1 MKKFKLIHF
10 INSLNIGGA
19 ETIVKDYVLLIDKKK
34 FDIVILCHDRVGS
47 FYEKILQDAGIRIFF
62 ISDFFPFKRLYFNRL
77 IHKFIRHSY
86 IDKLIAKFII
96 KREKPDIIHSHQPF
110 NSIIEFAN
118 PSKKC
123 KLFHTVHSEPKEFW
137 CTGTR
142 YANRDFKAV
151 SSLIKKHGMRLIAL
165 HEPMRQELNQMFH
178 VNNTVVL
185 NNGIDFNKFNVSES
199 KETIR
204 KELNINEDAFLV
216 GHVGRFV
223 PLKRHDLIVDSFY
236 ELCKIKKNAHLLL
249 VGSGETRSQ
258 IEEKVKSMQLSEKVT
273 ILEPRMDIPRIM
285 KSLDVFIFPSLFEG
299 LGIVLIEAQ
308 RMGVPC
314 VVSDAIPE
322 AAIVSNLVLR
332 MPKDSTPLQWSER
345 LTGTGSIHPEYFGI
359 EKWDMSIVV
368 KELENLYL
376 QEVSQG

>member
-142 YANRDFKAV
+142 YANRDFRAV

-236 ELCKIKKNAHLLL
+236 ELCKVKKNAHLLL

-258 IEEKVKSMQLSEKVT
+258 IEEKIKSMQLSEKVT
-273 ILEPRMDIPRIM
+273 MLEPRMDIPRIM

-314 VVSDAIPE
+314 VVSDAIPD

-332 MPKDSTPLQWSER
+332 MPKDSTPLQWAKR
-345 LTGTGSIHPEYFGI
+345 LNGICSIHPEYFGI
-359 EKWDMSIVV
+359 EKWDMCIVV
-368 KELENLYL
+368 KTLENLYL
-376 QEVSQG
+376 QEISQG

>member
-110 NSIIEFAN
+110 NSIIEFAI
-118 PSKKC
+118 PSNKC

-151 SSLIKKHGMRLIAL
+151 SSLIRKHGMRLIAL

-258 IEEKVKSMQLSEKVT
+258 IEEKIKSMQLSEKVT

-345 LTGTGSIHPEYFGI
+345 LNGTGSIHPEYFGI

>member
-1 MKKFKLIHF
+1 MTKIKLLHF
-10 INSLNIGGA
+10 IDNLNQGGA
-19 ETIVKDYVLLIDKKK
+19 ETLVKDYAFLIDKDK
-34 FDIVILCHDRVGS
+34 FDVVILCHDRIGS
-47 FYEKILQDAGIRIFF
+47 LYEKKLQDAGIRVFF

-96 KREKPDIIHSHQPF
+96 KRENPDIIHSHQPF
-110 NSIIEFAN
+110 NRIIEFVN

-142 YANRDFKAV
+142 YANRDFQAV
-151 SSLIKKHGMRLIAL
+151 SSLIRKHGMRLIAL

-185 NNGIDFNKFNVSES
+185 NNGVDFSRFKVSET
-199 KETIR
+199 KEMIR
-204 KELNINEDAFLV
+204 KELNISEDAFLV

-223 PLKRHDLIVDSFY
+223 PVKNHDMIIDVFY
-236 ELCKIKKNAHLLL
+236 ELCKLKEKAHLLL
-249 VGSGETRSQ
+249 VGSGELRSQ
-258 IEEKVKSMQLSEKVT
+258 IEEKIKLMQLREKVT
-273 ILEPRMDIPRIM
+273 ILEPRLDIPRIM

-314 VVSDAIPE
+314 VVSEAIPE
-322 AAIVSNLVLR
+322 AAFVSNLVLR
-332 MPKDSTPLQWSER
+332 MPKDSTPLQWAEK
-345 LTGTGSIHPEYFGI
+345 LNVACSIHPEYFGI

-368 KELENLYL
+368 KQLENLYL
-376 QEVSQG
+376 QELSRD

>member
-1 MKKFKLIHF
+1 MTKIKLLHF

-19 ETIVKDYVLLIDKKK
+19 ESLVKDYALLIDKEK
-34 FDIVILCHDRVGS
+34 FDVVILCHDRIGS
-47 FYEKILQDAGIRIFF
+47 LYEKLLQNAGIRIFF
-62 ISDFFPFKRLYFNRL
+62 ISDFFPFKKLYFNRL
-77 IHKFIRHSY
+77 VNKIVRHSY
-86 IDKLIAKFII
+86 LDKLIAKIII
-96 KREKPDIIHSHQPF
+96 KKEKPDIIHSHQPF
-110 NSIIEFAN
+110 NRIIEFVN

-185 NNGIDFNKFNVSES
+185 NNGIDFSRFNVSES
-199 KETIR
+199 KEVIR
-204 KELNINEDAFLV
+204 KELNISE
-216 GHVGRFV
+216 
-223 PLKRHDLIVDSFY
+223 
-236 ELCKIKKNAHLLL
+236 ELL
-249 VGSGETRSQ
+249 VGSGELRSR
-258 IEEKVKSMQLSEKVT
+258 IEEKIKLMQLREKVT
-273 ILEPRMDIPRIM
+273 ILEPRLDIPRIM

-322 AAIVSNLVLR
+322 AANVSNLVVK
-332 MPKDSTPLQWSER
+332 MPKDSVPLQWAEKQN
-345 LTGTGSIHPEYFGI
+345 GACSIHPEYFGI

-368 KELENLYL
+368 KQLENLYL
-376 QEVSQG
+376 QEISQG